1 MLILA
6 DLKLEREQSK
16 RIYTN
21 ISNTVVENRVFLVFE
36 CFMRAPPMR
45 SFSKNRKRTKIMKKS
60 LEFSKLF
67 FQTFPEINTALQT
80 KHMQPQ
86 QSCMSMLLQ

>member
-60 LEFSKLF
+60 LQFSKLF
-67 FQTFPEINTALQT
+67 SNSEKFAEFEWYTAPERRGA
-80 KHMQPQ
+80 M
-86 QSCMSMLLQ
+86 

>member
-67 FQTFPEINTALQT
+67 FQTRKNLRSLSGILLPKGGENKNT
-80 KHMQPQ
+80 
-86 QSCMSMLLQ
+86 

>member
-45 SFSKNRKRTKIMKKS
+45 SFSKNRKRTKIKKKKFGIFKIIFS
-60 LEFSKLF
+60 NLEKFAEF
-67 FQTFPEINTALQT
+67 EWYTAPERRGA
-80 KHMQPQ
+80 M
-86 QSCMSMLLQ
+86 

>member
-60 LEFSKLF
+60 LKLSELF
-67 FQTFPEINTALQT
+67 FQTRKNLRSLSGI
-80 KHMQPQ
+80 
-86 QSCMSMLLQ
+86 LLPKGGEQREG

>member
-45 SFSKNRKRTKIMKKS
+45 SFSKKEEKD
-60 LEFSKLF
+60 
-67 FQTFPEINTALQT
+67 
-80 KHMQPQ
+80 
-86 QSCMSMLLQ
+86 

>member
-60 LEFSKLF
+60 LEFSELF
-67 FQTFPEINTALQT
+67 FQTRKNLRSLSGI
-80 KHMQPQ
+80 
-86 QSCMSMLLQ
+86 LLPKGGEQREG

>member
-67 FQTFPEINTALQT
+67 FQTRKNLQEFEWYTAPERRGA
-80 KHMQPQ
+80 M
-86 QSCMSMLLQ
+86 

>member
-60 LEFSKLF
+60 LKLSELF
-67 FQTFPEINTALQT
+67 FQTRKNLRSLSGI
-80 KHMQPQ
+80 
-86 QSCMSMLLQ
+86 LLPKGGEQCEG

>member
-67 FQTFPEINTALQT
+67 FQTRKNLRIL
-80 KHMQPQ
+80 
-86 QSCMSMLLQ
+86 SGILLPKGGEQCEG